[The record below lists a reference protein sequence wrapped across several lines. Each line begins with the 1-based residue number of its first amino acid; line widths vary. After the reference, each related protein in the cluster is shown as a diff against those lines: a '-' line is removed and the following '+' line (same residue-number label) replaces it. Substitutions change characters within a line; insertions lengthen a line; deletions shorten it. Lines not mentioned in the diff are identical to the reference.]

1 MVPSQEKV
9 LPSPGTFVSHHHRCY
24 QILHCRQSRLA
35 FLERSLSCTL
45 KLFSVI
51 SFLFTILR
59 QLCKPKICQPL
70 AQATHVLNNPKN
82 LNSNFLAETHFFSHI
97 N

>member
-35 FLERSLSCTL
+35 FLEQSLSCTL
-45 KLFSVI
+45 KLF
-51 SFLFTILR
+51 L
-59 QLCKPKICQPL
+59 
-70 AQATHVLNNPKN
+70 
-82 LNSNFLAETHFFSHI
+82 
-97 N
+97 